1 MLTGL
6 IPTLSLSTP
15 SLHPV
20 VGWADVSLSP
30 RLSFTFTADTEH

>member
-1 MLTGL
+1 MKL
-6 IPTLSLSTP
+6 INADWPDPNPLSISLSAP

-30 RLSFTFTADTEH
+30 PA